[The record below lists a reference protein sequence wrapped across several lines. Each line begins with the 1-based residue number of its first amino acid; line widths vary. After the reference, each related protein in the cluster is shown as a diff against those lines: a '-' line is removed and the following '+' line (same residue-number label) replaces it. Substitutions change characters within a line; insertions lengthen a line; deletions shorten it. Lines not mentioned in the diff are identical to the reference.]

1 MRYLVVQAYNLEK
14 ISWSRSKKANQMWSS
29 RIRVEETAG
38 YLGTSGIHT
47 AEFREERATKKENS
61 RELRRASPWVQ
72 QSIDHHIHKMK
83 IIGTGKRITSRIRG
97 TSTHCSHRIMKY
109 LFPRVREENF
119 VSHMGLGEY

>member
-1 MRYLVVQAYNLEK
+1 
-14 ISWSRSKKANQMWSS
+14 MWSS

-72 QSIDHHIHKMK
+72 QSIDHHIPVTKQPK
-83 IIGTGKRITSRIRG
+83 SKVRFIGMDKR
-97 TSTHCSHRIMKY
+97 
-109 LFPRVREENF
+109 
-119 VSHMGLGEY
+119 